1 MCQYL
6 YEKNSKFYMKAN
18 YFSAKNS
25 IKEVWQKKFSVFL
38 YWCIKNRKE
47 VCMLLIIYDY
57 LSNQNYSE
65 KNVKNV
71 KKCKS
76 GGGLFKLET

>member
-1 MCQYL
+1 
-6 YEKNSKFYMKAN
+6 
-18 YFSAKNS
+18 
-25 IKEVWQKKFSVFL
+25 
-38 YWCIKNRKE
+38 
-47 VCMLLIIYDY
+47 MLLKIYDY

-76 GGGLFKLET
+76 VGGLFKLET